1 METQPSLPTSLQA
14 PSHLAPSSDEEES
27 LTTPPPSPATTT
39 STLDDE
45 EEEVDAAQEMQ
56 AQDNV
61 KAEEIE
67 ADVEQDPGYV
77 TPAEH
82 EEELKRFLDRED
94 DDRPEHQADGDHQ
107 EAGIGD
113 QVADYLTGLGG
124 EDVLLK
130 HLARQSNI
138 VKDALL
144 DLTEVPISVEELSRA
159 YELNLFSPHIPP
171 KRQPNGTCE
180 ANPRLNFYPAFTVP
194 EVLATYHIFFKNQK
208 IPVSCRANRTRADA
222 LLNLGPGARL
232 PDIASLEEVPK
243 IFEGLGS
250 DETRAANALQQGENG
265 MDEHHSAL
273 VELEGDNARLA
284 VLKRSIVVTHFAY
297 PAVNLPPKVM
307 SAVMDHLLI
316 KRAGPL
322 SENQN
327 MQDPDASDEGKPV
340 VSDEQL
346 SRWLGTN
353 SPRDLEE
360 RRKLMMAVV
369 LVTVELECLRRF
381 FTDPETLRKLEENL
395 HYTFRHGFVRQA
407 CKISNVEL
415 TNLVSYMGILHENR
429 LGQSVLHTTL
439 KGEARRDYIRDCVYL
454 YLCHTWQTG
463 MGVWQQC
470 LEEQNLKELDKL
482 LQRSLKALWT
492 GFDERTVA
500 SDLADI
506 IFPERLRVTLRN
518 GLPDFMSQSM
528 LNNFRSF
535 ILERSGILPA
545 TCCALPSD
553 FVPLTYRECPPP
565 LWSHCYL
572 FRLANYLSYHSD
584 VIEDVSGDGLLECHC
599 RCNLCT
605 PHRSLA
611 CNPQLLSE
619 TQIIGTFELQGPSS
633 EGEGSSPG
641 QSLKL
646 TPGLWTSAYLRK
658 FHPEDYH
665 PYEIRFYEDQSH
677 PPKVE
682 LSACVITQGA
692 ILAQLQAIQKSRQE
706 FLLKKGSGVY
716 LDPQTG
722 EELNTRF
729 PQDVPSP
736 RKQEAEGAADAPRG
750 YGGRLGQSGR
760 GGDGRLGQPGRGGGQ
775 PGGRQ
780 FGGGRRG
787 GRGGGRSNRR
797 QTVVIGGG
805 DKQVPRQQH
814 GYHLRSGSGGPAAAQ
829 Q

>member
-1 METQPSLPTSLQA
+1 METQPLLSTSPQV
-14 PSHLAPSSDEEES
+14 PSHLVVSDEEKEQS
-27 LTTPPPSPATTT
+27 LTIPPPSPATT
-39 STLDDE
+39 STLEDK
-45 EEEVDAAQEMQ
+45 EVDASHDMQ
-56 AQDNV
+56 NK
-61 KAEEIE
+61 KAKESETDI
-67 ADVEQDPGYV
+67 EQDPGYV
-77 TPAEH
+77 TPVEH
-82 EEELKRFLDRED
+82 EEELKRFLERED
-94 DDRPEHQADGDHQ
+94 ENCPKQQADNYHQ
-107 EAGIGD
+107 DAGNRD
-113 QVADYLTGLGG
+113 QNTDYLIGLDG
-124 EDVLLK
+124 EDALLK
-130 HLARQSNI
+130 HLARQSLI

-144 DLTEVPISVEELSRA
+144 DRTEVPISVEELSRA
-159 YELNLFSPHIPP
+159 YELNLFSPRTPP

-180 ANPRLNFYPAFTVP
+180 PNPRLNFYPAFAVP

-222 LLNLGPGARL
+222 LLNLGPGSRL

-243 IFEGLGS
+243 IFEGLGNN
-250 DETRAANALQQGENG
+250 ETRAANALQKGENG
-265 MDEHHSAL
+265 MDEHHSVL

-284 VLKRSIVVTHFAY
+284 VLKRSVEVTHFAY

-307 SAVMDHLLI
+307 TAVMDQLLI
-316 KRAGPL
+316 KRASPL
-322 SENQN
+322 SED
-327 MQDPDASDEGKPV
+327 MHDPDACDEGKPV

-346 SRWLGTN
+346 TRWLGTD

-381 FTDPETLRKLEENL
+381 FTDSETLRKLEENL

-429 LGQSVLHTTL
+429 LGQSVLHSTL

-470 LEEQNLKELDKL
+470 LEEQNLKELNKL
-482 LQRSLKALWT
+482 LQKSLKVLWT

-500 SDLADI
+500 SDLADL

-584 VIEDVSGDGLLECHC
+584 VIDDVSGDGLLECHC

-611 CNPQLLSE
+611 CNPQLMSE

-633 EGEGSSPG
+633 QGDGSSPG

-658 FHPEDYH
+658 FAPEDYH
-665 PYEIRFYEDQSH
+665 PYEIKFYEDQSQ
-677 PPKVE
+677 PPKAE

-706 FLLKKGSGVY
+706 FLLKKGKGVY

-729 PQDVPSP
+729 PQDVPTT
-736 RKQEAEGAADAPRG
+736 RKQEVEGAAAAPRR

-760 GGDGRLGQPGRGGGQ
+760 GSGGGQ
-775 PGGRQ
+775 SGGQSGGRQ
-780 FGGGRRG
+780 FGGGKRG

-797 QTVVIGGG
+797 QTVIPGCG
-805 DKQVPRQQH
+805 DKQQR
-814 GYHLRSGSGGPAAAQ
+814 YHLRSESRNAAASQ